1 MNTPRIIYYYQTFN
15 GLKNILYQDTSVTH
29 IHLSSIHFGT
39 NTDET
44 TPYIHLNDYS
54 PYDKRFDQV
63 WEDLLNA
70 KKYNIK
76 TILMVGGAGGAFGT
90 LFSNFN
96 TYYPLLRDLIIDK
109 SVNENIIQGVDLDVE
124 EYTNIADIKMLI
136 RKLKEDFGKDFII
149 TMAPIQMSL
158 QEDNIGMGGFIY
170 KDLYNSPEGEM
181 IDYFNGQ
188 FYMDYSENAY
198 TQVIENG
205 YPCEKIV
212 MGMISGENYEEELK
226 KVYQKYGAKF
236 GGVFIWEYYN
246 SPINWEKNV
255 KSIMAPNS
263 FFTNCLIV

>member
-15 GLKNILYQDTSVTH
+15 GLKNILYQDTPVTH

-39 NTDET
+39 TDT
-44 TPYIHLNDYS
+44 SHYIHLNDYS

-63 WEDLLNA
+63 WKDLLNA

-96 TYYPLLRDLIIDK
+96 TYYPLLRDLIINK
-109 SVNENIIQGVDLDVE
+109 NKNENENIIQGVDLDVE
-124 EYTNIADIKMLI
+124 EYTNIEDIKMLI

-158 QEDNIGMGGFIY
+158 QEDTTGMGGFIY
-170 KDLYNSPEGEM
+170 KDLYKSPEGEM
-181 IDYFNGQ
+181 IEYFNGQ

-205 YPCEKIV
+205 YLCEKIV

-226 KVYQKYGAKF
+226 KVYQKYDKQF

-246 SPINWEKNV
+246 SPVNWEKNV
-255 KSIMAPNS
+255 KSIMEPNS
-263 FFTNCLIV
+263 FLTNCLIV